1 MSHRDV
7 YLKIEPITDY
17 SPVEPMEKAAPPIQY
32 KRDCFRNPDHEDGT
46 IPESEVN
53 ARRLRALV
61 YREYTDASYLV
72 PVTNKIVNED
82 INEPIFSRRVPGTVI
97 YTTPGEHL
105 YIHVLNC
112 DLDGHSLHVHG
123 LEYGI
128 DSDGAWPLGVERT
141 DGLRSD
147 EICPGDSWTYVFDV
161 TTEMIGAWPFHD
173 HAQHAGPAIE
183 HGLFGGLIVLPKEV
197 CPPEPAEPAPDIDDY
212 LGNIRRENNK
222 RLLRFDALPRHVK
235 FLHHDLLEWM
245 DEWALGEVVLPRK
258 REKVVHIPMFLHHFS
273 DSAGDPLFGGVELEE
288 GGGATFTHT
297 FIDPGNFE
305 YFCEIHP
312 DMEGTVDVNAGATPG
327 NKAVSIVAGAFVPD
341 VISVQ
346 PGSSVTWTNNDPQ
359 QHHTVTSRLGANEPT
374 HCLNG
379 RAFVGNSPTI
389 EVWPGQKL
397 IWYVFNLDLGT
408 LFHNFHPHAMRWEF
422 AGESADVRTI
432 SPAESFVL
440 KTVAPEVIHMDRLP
454 AGLRA
459 DIEELQEAKK
469 KPKGARKKTFKGE
482 FPFHCHVHHHM
493 MGGMIGIIRVRQ
505 ELWVTK
511 NLLSQLRKHLGVIID
526 DGLNNCPNVDIDRCK
541 KAGEGE
547 WLDVAG
553 TPGVTMMH
561 SALMPETN
569 EVLFF
574 GYDTNLPGGTE
585 YSRTWDADTGIF
597 APTSNQLSDLTP
609 GGFMMWSMWSAGH
622 AFVDTPEG
630 HLLVNGGYRSD
641 VRKAYLFNPGTR
653 AWSVA
658 ASTANLRF
666 YPTTITLADGN
677 VMTMYGSGSKN
688 HEIFTP
694 GGAGSWSAPVA
705 WPAALNHHRFYPW
718 TWVLPDGSL
727 FVAGPHDPT
736 HRVELAN
743 PANNTAFSTVNG
755 NRSTGAEN
763 GSAVLLTLRPPD
775 YRPKVIIMGGDPAAA
790 QQTAEII
797 DLDDASP
804 SWTSLPNLNAARAVQ
819 FTATLLP
826 DGRVMI
832 AGGINGADG
841 GPAEI
846 YDPQNPAAGW
856 QLGPVMARPRV
867 YHSSLILLKDGSV
880 LAGGDPKS
888 GGVPNAHER
897 YLPGYMSRPRPGIS
911 NAPAD
916 IAFGATFQV
925 DSAEAS
931 FITEVVLMRPGVVTH
946 GYNMS
951 QRSIECVISGGDAT
965 SLDVVAPPNG
975 NVAPP
980 GWYLLHILDGN
991 RVPSIGRWIRL
1002 HS

>member
-1 MSHRDV
+1 MG
-7 YLKIEPITDY
+7 
-17 SPVEPMEKAAPPIQY
+17 KAAPPIQY
-32 KRDCFRNPDHEDGT
+32 KRDCFRNMNHENGA
-46 IPESEVN
+46 IPEAEVD
-53 ARRLRALV
+53 ARRLRAVV
-61 YREYTDASYLV
+61 YREYTDATYLV

-97 YTTPGEHL
+97 YTTPGEELH
-105 YIHVLNC
+105 IHVYNA
-112 DLDGHSLHVHG
+112 DIQAHSLHMHG
-123 LEYGI
+123 LRYGI

-141 DGLRSD
+141 DGRRSD
-147 EICPGDSWTYVFDV
+147 EICPGDNWTYIFDV
-161 TTEMIGAWPFHD
+161 TEEMIGAWPFHD

-212 LGNIRRENNK
+212 LGLIRRANNK

-235 FLHHDLLEWM
+235 FLHNDLLEWM
-245 DEWALGEVVLPRK
+245 DEWSLGEVVLPRK
-258 REKVVHIPMFLHHFS
+258 PGKVVHIPMFLHHFS
-273 DSAGDPLFGGVELEE
+273 DASGEALFGGEELEE

-297 FIDPGNFE
+297 FNDIGDFE

-312 DMEGTVDVNAGATPG
+312 EMEGTVEVSAGAPPG
-327 NKAVSIVAGAFVPD
+327 NKAVSIVAGAFAPD
-341 VISVQ
+341 VVPVQ

-359 QHHTVTSRLGANEPT
+359 QHHTVTSKQGVSQPT

-408 LFHNFHPHAMRWEF
+408 LFHNFHVHAMRFEF

-440 KTVAPEVIHMDRLP
+440 KTVAPEVIDLDRLP
-454 AGLRA
+454 TGLCTA
-459 DIEELQEAKK
+459 ISDLQDKK
-469 KPKGARKKTFKGE
+469 KRPKGVRKITFKGE

-493 MGGMIGIIRVRQ
+493 MGGMIGIVRVRQ
-505 ELWVTK
+505 ELWLTRQ
-511 NLLSQLRKHLGVIID
+511 LLSELREHLGVNID
-526 DGLNNCPNVDIDRCK
+526 DGLNNCTDVDIDRCK
-541 KAGEGE
+541 KHGEGE
-547 WLDVAG
+547 WVDVAG

-561 SALMPETN
+561 SALMPGTD

-574 GYDTNLPGGTE
+574 GYDGGSPPALPGGVE
-585 YSRTWDADTGIF
+585 YSRTWDAQSGNY
-597 APTSNQLSDLTP
+597 APTFNQLSDLTP
-609 GGFMMWSMWSAGH
+609 GGFQMWSMWSAGH

-641 VRKAYLFNPGTR
+641 VRKAYLFNPDTR

-694 GGAGSWSAPVA
+694 GGGGAGSWSAPVA
-705 WPAALNHHRFYPW
+705 WPAALNHHQYYPW
-718 TWVLPDGSL
+718 TWVLPDGKL

-743 PANNTAFSTVNG
+743 PTNNETFSTING
-755 NRSTGAEN
+755 NRSTGGEK

-775 YRPKVIIMGGDPAAA
+775 YRPRVIIMGGNPAAA

-797 DLDDASP
+797 DLADAGPAWS
-804 SWTSLPNLNAARAVQ
+804 SLPNLNVARAQQ

-832 AGGINGADG
+832 AGGVTGADG
-841 GPAEI
+841 GPVEI

-856 QLGPVMARPRV
+856 QQGPIMTRPRS
-867 YHSSLILLKDGSV
+867 YHSSLILLPNGSV
-880 LAGGDPKS
+880 LAGGDPKT
-888 GGVPNAHER
+888 GGVANAHELYR
-897 YLPGYMSRPRPGIS
+897 PGYMSQPRPGIGS
-911 NAPAD
+911 APAD
-916 IAFGATFQV
+916 VAFGSTFQV
-925 DSAEAS
+925 DSPEAA
-931 FITEVVLMRPGVVTH
+931 FISEVVMMRPGAVTH

-951 QRSIECVISGGDAT
+951 QRSIECVISSGGAA
-965 SLDVVAPPNG
+965 SLDIVAPPNG
-975 NVAPP
+975 NIAPP
-980 GWYLLHILDGN
+980 GWYLLHLIDGN
-991 RVPSIGRWIRL
+991 RVPSVGHWIRL